1 MHARSKGYRRF
12 KDRLDNFQEDLEII
26 AIVYNNRESL
36 AGQDT
41 IFQGVS
47 ENGQPKLKRR
57 NNSPASRKLVVQ
69 HLRKTLYVSFIK
81 DLYEEV
87 LIYCQYALGQAASHV
102 ADATR
107 LIGDQNNQ
115 TFKINEI
122 LSKSTKDEIFSMV
135 TDKIFRAIEKKKDTL
150 ELVTALNERIN
161 LGIESAIFDKAMPYL
176 EARHL
181 FIHADGLTDQEF
193 REKYPN
199 VKLTDDYYIKLNP
212 TIIKEA
218 QVAIHNLVL
227 AYDQKLTDN
236 SYIDIDEYR

>member
-26 AIVYNNRESL
+26 AVVYNNRESL

-47 ENGQPKLKRR
+47 DNGQPKLKRR
-57 NNSPASRKLVVQ
+57 SNSATSRKLVVQ

-87 LIYCQYALGQAASHV
+87 LIYCQYALGQAASHI

-135 TDKIFRAIEKKKDTL
+135 SDRIFRTIEKKKDTL

-161 LGIESAIFDKAMPYL
+161 LGIETDIFNKAMPYL

-181 FIHADGLTDQEF
+181 FIHADGLTDQEY
-193 REKYPN
+193 RDKYPN
-199 VKLTDDYYIKLNP
+199 VKLTNDFYIKLNP

-227 AYDQKLTDN
+227 AYDQKLTEN
-236 SYIDIDEYR
+236 SYIDRDEYR

>member
-26 AIVYNNRESL
+26 AIVYHNRESL
-36 AGQDT
+36 AGADT
-41 IFQGVS
+41 IFQGVT

-57 NNSPASRKLVVQ
+57 SNSEASRLLVVQ

-87 LIYCQYALGQAASHV
+87 LIYCQYALSQAASHV
-102 ADATR
+102 TDATR

-122 LSKSTKDEIFSMV
+122 LSRTTKEDIFSMV
-135 TDKIFRAIEKKKDTL
+135 TDRIFRAIEKKKDTL
-150 ELVTALNERIN
+150 ELVRALNDRIN
-161 LGIESAIFDKAMPYL
+161 LGIAPEIFDKAMPYL

-181 FIHADGLTDQEF
+181 FIHSDGLTDQEYRDKF
-193 REKYPN
+193 PN
-199 VKLTDDYYIKLNP
+199 IKLTNDHYIKLNP

-227 AYDQKLTDN
+227 AYDQKLTEN
-236 SYIDIDEYR
+236 SYIDSDEYK

>member
-12 KDRLDNFQEDLEII
+12 KGRLDNFQEDLEIV

-36 AGQDT
+36 AGQDA

-47 ENGQPKLKRR
+47 DNGQPKLRRR
-57 NNSPASRKLVVQ
+57 NNSPTSRKLVVQ

-87 LIYCQYALGQAASHV
+87 LIYCRYALGQAASHV

-122 LSKSTKDEIFSMV
+122 LSKTTKDEIFSMV

-161 LGIESAIFDKAMPYL
+161 LGIESVIFDKAMPYL

-181 FIHADGLTDQEF
+181 FIHADGLTDQEY
-193 REKYPN
+193 RDKYPH
-199 VKLTDDYYIKLNP
+199 VKLTEDNYIKLNP

-236 SYIDIDEYR
+236 SYIDRDEYR